1 MSVKYSY
8 GRLSASPT
16 GLPGS
21 LSEEKLTD
29 HAPCEHCNNKWGTR
43 IHWIVHIVSLILII
57 SLFTIA
63 ISFHG
68 GTGEMTRCWTM
79 YNYYS
84 PVNAALATRRYITT
98 RFNGSLW
105 YDSPFKGPPTPAVEE
120 AWHSIMQYGV
130 ISVSGTDYERTNHSV
145 RTAVKFPPEAG
156 GGYMAT
162 TVGTH
167 QLHCLHYIWQD
178 HHRDYFPDV
187 QQKAQKVPELYERH
201 YEHCVDYIRQSIM
214 CQYDTGLVTYDWVLK
229 HQNPTPNSNAMHKCV
244 DWDAVQEW
252 LKQRAVQ
259 IPDGFV
265 WKQPEGQESLEW
277 NP

>member
-1 MSVKYSY
+1 MSLKYYY
-8 GRLSASPT
+8 GRLSTSPME
-16 GLPGS
+16 LPGTS
-21 LSEEKLTD
+21 FEETPAD
-29 HAPCEHCNNKWGTR
+29 HAPCEHCSKWR
-43 IHWIVHIVSLILII
+43 AKAHWIAHIFSSIMLVSLLII
-57 SLFTIA
+57 VVRLDNSTV
-63 ISFHG
+63 
-68 GTGEMTRCWTM
+68 EMARCWNM
-79 YNYYS
+79 RNYYS
-84 PVNAALATRRYITT
+84 PVNAALATRPSIIT

-105 YDSPFKGPPTPAVEE
+105 YDSPFKGPPNPVVEE

-130 ISVSGTDYERTNHSV
+130 ISVSGTDYERTNHST

-178 HHRDYFPDV
+178 HHRAYFPDV
-187 QQKAQKVPELYERH
+187 QQKAEDVPELYERH

-214 CQYDTGLVTYDWVLK
+214 CQYDTGLVTYDWVLQ

-252 LKQRAVQ
+252 LQHRAVQ

-265 WKQPEGQESLEW
+265 WRQPDGQESLDW